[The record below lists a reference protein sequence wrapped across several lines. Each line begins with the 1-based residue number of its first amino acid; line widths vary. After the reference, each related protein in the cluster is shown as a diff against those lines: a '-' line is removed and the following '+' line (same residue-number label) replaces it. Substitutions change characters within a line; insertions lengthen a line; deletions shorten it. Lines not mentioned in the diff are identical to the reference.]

1 MQHSKRVRDGSINE
15 AVAFCYRI
23 KGYGNP
29 GIQAGSAPDAG
40 AFGKSRGS
48 YLLEKSTVMPQINGS
63 FFKSKCSYRTLYN
76 NFLSLRHLKPFS
88 ITSVW
93 LDLPIPDFS
102 EPEKFTLLWQGTGAL
117 QHNINSNVL
126 PWLKKTLHTHP
137 QIWSHPRDLF
147 VKR

>member
-1 MQHSKRVRDGSINE
+1 MQYSKRERNGSIND

-48 YLLEKSTVMPQINGS
+48 NLLEKSTVMAQINVS
-63 FFKSKCSYRTLYN
+63 FKCSYRTLYN

-88 ITSVW
+88 IMSV
-93 LDLPIPDFS
+93 
-102 EPEKFTLLWQGTGAL
+102 
-117 QHNINSNVL
+117 
-126 PWLKKTLHTHP
+126 
-137 QIWSHPRDLF
+137 
-147 VKR
+147 